1 VSVLPLVGFAALV
14 AVVAG
19 RVLPGAGWVYRA
31 PRLGLAA
38 WYAVLSVIVASTVA
52 AAASVLVAWPATR
65 GAVCAWWAWCARAL
79 RGELGPVAR
88 VVGVAVLVALLVV
101 VAVAGGRLVVAAV
114 RAVRRLRVHR
124 RAHAEAL
131 TLVGRRHP
139 ELGVRVIDCAQP
151 AAYLL
156 GRRVVVTSGAIETLP
171 GAQLAA
177 VVAHERA
184 HAAGRHQVLTDVV
197 GVFAAVAPGV
207 TVFSQAAAEVARL
220 VEIRADEVA
229 AAGHGRLTVARA
241 IVACA
246 QTPDDTAVPRL
257 AGALAASGGNAL
269 ERVHR
274 LVTPPEALSRPAAAA
289 VMAGLGALVVLP
301 ALLVAAGQAVAVL
314 GSCLPVTC

>member
-1 VSVLPLVGFAALV
+1 
-14 AVVAG
+14 
-19 RVLPGAGWVYRA
+19 
-31 PRLGLAA
+31 
-38 WYAVLSVIVASTVA
+38 
-52 AAASVLVAWPATR
+52 
-65 GAVCAWWAWCARAL
+65 
-79 RGELGPVAR
+79 
-88 VVGVAVLVALLVV
+88 
-101 VAVAGGRLVVAAV
+101 
-114 RAVRRLRVHR
+114 
-124 RAHAEAL
+124 
-131 TLVGRRHP
+131 
-139 ELGVRVIDCAQP
+139 
-151 AAYLL
+151 
-156 GRRVVVTSGAIETLP
+156 
-171 GAQLAA
+171 
-177 VVAHERA
+177 
-184 HAAGRHQVLTDVV
+184 
-197 GVFAAVAPGV
+197 VFAAVAPGV

>member
-38 WYAVLSVIVASTVA
+38 WYAVLGVIVVSTVA
-52 AAASVLVAWPATR
+52 AVASVLVAWPATR
-65 GAVCAWWAWCARAL
+65 GTVCAWWAWCARAL

-88 VVGVAVLVALLVV
+88 VVGVAVLMAVA
-101 VAVAGGRLVVAAV
+101 AAGGRLLMAAV

-184 HAAGRHQVLTDVV
+184 HADGRHQVLTDVV

-207 TVFSQAAAEVARL
+207 AVFSQAAAQVARL

-246 QTPDDTAVPRL
+246 QTRGDTTAPRL

-314 GSCLPVTC
+314 GTCLPVTC